1 MNDTLIEYSK
11 GFGYIN
17 NILHNK
23 FDFQTFGIENIMSMS
38 SDSWGNTVAVLQ
50 IIKKIFLDNPTTFIE
65 FEIVVTI
72 LWSLFLLLIFTKF
85 KDELKITQ
93 LIFLEFSFVIL
104 NVYTF
109 TVTKELVQILYFVAI
124 YFILTSKKLE
134 IKTKYI
140 CVFAMLILAVITF
153 RVYYVLMIYF
163 VVAYLIISKINIK
176 KNILVL
182 FFGMSGA
189 YFVFLLG
196 LYIFSRKYYGIFC
209 FEMLFADLDELG
221 ANTYIHNIIAQND
234 SNILLVFAEYIMAVI
249 RLSFPVELVFLG
261 IKYIPY
267 VVFQSFSSIFII
279 KSFKK
284 NNRVIN
290 IALMLYFAFL
300 FMSASFEVDF
310 GTWLR
315 HQTVIYPILFIVVDI
330 VKIDKNKEEKF
341 EKD

>member
-1 MNDTLIEYSK
+1 MKVITRMKDKTISSKYLFLIYPLCIIIGKIIRWTVMNDTLIEYSK

-176 KNILVL
+176 KY
-182 FFGMSGA
+182 FG
-189 YFVFLLG
+189 
-196 LYIFSRKYYGIFC
+196 
-209 FEMLFADLDELG
+209 
-221 ANTYIHNIIAQND
+221 
-234 SNILLVFAEYIMAVI
+234 
-249 RLSFPVELVFLG
+249 
-261 IKYIPY
+261 
-267 VVFQSFSSIFII
+267 VVFWDEWSILCFFARFIYF
-279 KSFKK
+279 FK
-284 NNRVIN
+284 
-290 IALMLYFAFL
+290 
-300 FMSASFEVDF
+300 EVL
-310 GTWLR
+310 W
-315 HQTVIYPILFIVVDI
+315 YILF
-330 VKIDKNKEEKF
+330 
-341 EKD
+341 

>member
-1 MNDTLIEYSK
+1 
-11 GFGYIN
+11 
-17 NILHNK
+17 
-23 FDFQTFGIENIMSMS
+23 
-38 SDSWGNTVAVLQ
+38 
-50 IIKKIFLDNPTTFIE
+50 
-65 FEIVVTI
+65 
-72 LWSLFLLLIFTKF
+72 
-85 KDELKITQ
+85 
-93 LIFLEFSFVIL
+93 
-104 NVYTF
+104 
-109 TVTKELVQILYFVAI
+109 
-124 YFILTSKKLE
+124 
-134 IKTKYI
+134 
-140 CVFAMLILAVITF
+140 
-153 RVYYVLMIYF
+153 
-163 VVAYLIISKINIK
+163 
-176 KNILVL
+176 
-182 FFGMSGA
+182 
-189 YFVFLLG
+189 
-196 LYIFSRKYYGIFC
+196 
-209 FEMLFADLDELG
+209 MLFADLDELG